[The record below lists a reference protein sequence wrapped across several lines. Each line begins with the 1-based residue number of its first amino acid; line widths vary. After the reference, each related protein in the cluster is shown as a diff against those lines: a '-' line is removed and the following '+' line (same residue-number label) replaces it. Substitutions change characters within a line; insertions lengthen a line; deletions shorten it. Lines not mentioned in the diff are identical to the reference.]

1 MWMWLFSSQNNK
13 KEKHKIYQMH
23 PLTRFGE
30 KPTALTQTDLRNKDE
45 QDVDNPENSTE
56 LQATAGTVPKVIAR
70 GDGKS
75 LLHPVYAPENNSKDM
90 RTACKQTYP

>member
-56 LQATAGTVPKVIAR
+56 LQTTAKTLHKAIAR
-70 GDGKS
+70 GEEKS
-75 LLHPVYAPENNSKDM
+75 CIQCGPLRTNSRDENSM
-90 RTACKQTYP
+90 